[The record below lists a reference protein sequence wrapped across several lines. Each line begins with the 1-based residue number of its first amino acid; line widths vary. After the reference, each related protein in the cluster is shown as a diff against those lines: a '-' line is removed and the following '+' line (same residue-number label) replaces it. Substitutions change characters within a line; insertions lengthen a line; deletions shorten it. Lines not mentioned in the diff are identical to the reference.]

1 VFSLYFWEIGTY
13 TPSDAII
20 ILTNRGGSDRMN
32 IKGMDITKNLR
43 LIESLKADLLLAI
56 SQLYSEMSDEKCDDL
71 RGVTLDTLSDS
82 IIICYLLARRMGI
95 DYSLIDR
102 QISTKIRLG
111 LLQEHDAEK
120 YFGDL
125 SALYRTRNNPC
136 TSDMKN

>member
-1 VFSLYFWEIGTY
+1 
-13 TPSDAII
+13 
-20 ILTNRGGSDRMN
+20 MN

-71 RGVTLDTLSDS
+71 RGVTLDTLSYS
-82 IIICYLLARRMGI
+82 KIICFLVARRMGI
-95 DYSLIDR
+95 DYSLSDR
-102 QISTKIRLG
+102 QFSTKIRLG